1 MTSYNNSKIYK
12 IYSHIG
18 PKIYI
23 GSTTKKYLCQRM
35 SKHRNNYK
43 SWKKNEYRYTTS
55 FDLFDEY
62 GVNNCMIELIETRSC
77 KNKDEL
83 SKLEGH
89 YIRSLDCVNK
99 NIPGRTS
106 KQYYIDNKD
115 TIKQSMKLYKDEHKK
130 IISIRKKIIYQ
141 TKRINKT
148 NTAYESIVN
157 EFNKLLNT
165 NTTIDIIC

>member
-1 MTSYNNSKIYK
+1 
-12 IYSHIG
+12 
-18 PKIYI
+18 
-23 GSTTKKYLCQRM
+23 
-35 SKHRNNYK
+35 
-43 SWKKNEYRYTTS
+43 
-55 FDLFDEY
+55 
-62 GVNNCMIELIETRSC
+62 MIELIETRSC

-83 SKLEGH
+83 RKLEGH

-99 NIPGRTS
+99 CIPGRTS

-115 TIKQSMKLYKDEHKK
+115 TIKQSVKLYKDEHKK